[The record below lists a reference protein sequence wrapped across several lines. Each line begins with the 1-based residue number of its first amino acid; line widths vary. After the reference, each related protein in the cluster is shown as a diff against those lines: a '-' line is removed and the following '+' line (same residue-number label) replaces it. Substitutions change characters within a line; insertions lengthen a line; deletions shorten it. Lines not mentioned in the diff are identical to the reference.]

1 MISKLAT
8 CLLEDDFKDKIKSTS
23 DKSELKDYILKNITD
38 QEGENK
44 MKIVGI
50 SACPAGL
57 AHTPMAAKAL
67 EKAGKELGYDVKME
81 QQGSMGQVNAIT
93 NEEAKSADFVIIAS
107 DQKIEGMDRFEG
119 KPVIRVNITTCIKA
133 PQAVLKKCAAAVQNK
148 K

>member
-1 MISKLAT
+1 
-8 CLLEDDFKDKIKSTS
+8 
-23 DKSELKDYILKNITD
+23 
-38 QEGENK
+38 

-67 EKAGKELGYDVKME
+67 EKAGKELGYDIKME

-93 NEEAKSADFVIIAS
+93 AEEAKAADFVIIAS

-133 PQAVLKKCAAAVQNK
+133 PQAVIKKCVSAVEAK

>member
-1 MISKLAT
+1 
-8 CLLEDDFKDKIKSTS
+8 
-23 DKSELKDYILKNITD
+23 
-38 QEGENK
+38 

-67 EKAGKELGYDVKME
+67 EKAGREMGLDVKME

-93 NEEAKSADFVIIAS
+93 PAEAKAADFVIIAS
-107 DQKIEGMDRFEG
+107 DQKIQGMDRFKG

-133 PQAVLKKCAAAVQNK
+133 PQAVLTKCMQAMEGKK
-148 K
+148 